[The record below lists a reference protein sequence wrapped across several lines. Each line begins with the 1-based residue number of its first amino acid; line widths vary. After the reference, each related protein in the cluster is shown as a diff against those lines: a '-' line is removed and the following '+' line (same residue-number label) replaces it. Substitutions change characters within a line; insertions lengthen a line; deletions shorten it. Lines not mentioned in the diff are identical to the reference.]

1 MMRSL
6 VFGSTFVAFFAF
18 EQMSQHGITGLLSG
32 DPFAGYFWRIVADML
47 IVSAV
52 ELRDP
57 VPLFVSVVADDG
69 L

>member
-1 MMRSL
+1 
-6 VFGSTFVAFFAF
+6 
-18 EQMSQHGITGLLSG
+18 MSEHGIAALLSG
-32 DPFAGYFWRIVADML
+32 DPFAGYLWGIVADVL

-57 VPLFVSVVADDG
+57 VSFVVCVVADDG